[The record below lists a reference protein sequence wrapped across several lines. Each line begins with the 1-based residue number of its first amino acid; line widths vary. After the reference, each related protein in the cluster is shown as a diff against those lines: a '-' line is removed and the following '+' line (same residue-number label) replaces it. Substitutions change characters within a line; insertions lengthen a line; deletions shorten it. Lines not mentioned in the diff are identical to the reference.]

1 MDKLIDKRLSDEDLA
16 DLAAASSSLSQL
28 PITICDSP
36 NVTVQKIRAQARTIK
51 NHELIIVD
59 FMTLLQSTQ
68 RYDSR
73 NLEVGAI
80 SRQLKILA
88 TELRIPIVVLCQLNR
103 TQDET
108 EEPGL
113 MSLRDSGELEQNA
126 NKIVFLWKIDSD
138 TGTIGVKVAKNRPR
152 QNRHCS
158 DGLRRLAHAVHRT
171 DRGLHTSGQKSGG
184 GEMKALDLDDVRR
197 LLVHVHVRAGGAIG
211 GLRGQG
217 L

>member
-1 MDKLIDKRLSDEDLA
+1 
-16 DLAAASSSLSQL
+16 
-28 PITICDSP
+28 
-36 NVTVQKIRAQARTIK
+36 
-51 NHELIIVD
+51 
-59 FMTLLQSTQ
+59 MTLLQSTQ

-138 TGTIGVKVAKNRPR
+138 TGTIGVKVAKTAAAEPALFRWA
-152 QNRHCS
+152 S
-158 DGLRRLAHAVHRT
+158 TART
-171 DRGLHTSGQKSGG
+171 CGSPN
-184 GEMKALDLDDVRR
+184 
-197 LLVHVHVRAGGAIG
+197 
-211 GLRGQG
+211 
-217 L
+217 